1 MEFIIME
8 ITQDTN
14 LIINLW
20 TLIACAFFLWRL
32 SSQITEFKKETDLEL
47 KDHEKRIKEFEDLK
61 LDKILWEMQTN
72 IKRIMDNIKEM
83 KWNK

>member
-1 MEFIIME
+1 M
-8 ITQDTN
+8 
-14 LIINLW
+14 
-20 TLIACAFFLWRL
+20 
-32 SSQITEFKKETDLEL
+32 EL